1 MKITNDTIY
10 LLDVNQS
17 IENRD
22 MKRII
27 IFCLISLMTIG
38 LVGCGKE
45 SSDLTRETVA
55 ESIPAETETTPSE
68 EQDRITVSEINYMIV
83 HADGGLTLRDGPS
96 TEHTAI
102 YLINTGTIIPAYEF
116 QDNWVYTEVDGYT
129 GWCSADYLSD
139 YKSLL
144 SFQGKETVAFSEMRA
159 YLGKTVGDIKAEYGE
174 NFITEVRGKSG
185 PQPCMIYDSDITP
198 YIFYFR
204 RADGV
209 QGGHD
214 NASDNTDYIQSVAC
228 ETQGIPIL
236 INIEIGDT
244 LEGVE
249 GKLGRTLETLPYCGP
264 GIEKTWTEVYSVVHY
279 NDYNVRMVFD
289 DASKNLIRITIT
301 DKNRDYFE
309 D

>member
-1 MKITNDTIY
+1 
-10 LLDVNQS
+10 
-17 IENRD
+17 
-22 MKRII
+22 MKRHINKII
-27 IFCLISLMTIG
+27 IISFIGTIIMG
-38 LVGCGKE
+38 LVGCGDGTENSSKE
-45 SSDLTRETVA
+45 TLA
-55 ESIPAETETTPSE
+55 ESIPVETETASTM
-68 EQDRITVSEINYMIV
+68 EQDSITVSDIKYMIV
-83 HADGGLTLRDGPS
+83 HADGGLTLREGPS
-96 TEHTAI
+96 TEHAAV
-102 YLINTGTIIPAYEF
+102 YLINNGTIIPTYDS

-129 GWCSADYLSD
+129 GWCCSDYLSD
-139 YKSLL
+139 YKSII
-144 SFQGKETVAFSEMRA
+144 SFHGKETATFSEMKA

-185 PQPCMIYDSDITP
+185 PQPCMIYDPGITP

-228 ETQGIPIL
+228 ETEGIPVL
-236 INIEIGDT
+236 LNIEIGDT
-244 LEGVE
+244 LETVE
-249 GKLGRTLETLPYCGP
+249 GKMGRSLEMLPYCGP

-289 DASKNLIRITIT
+289 DASKILIRITIT
-301 DKNRDYFE
+301 DKSRDYFE